1 MPGKVFR
8 IPYQDI
14 EAIVSEVSLK
24 EFGSSEIQR
33 RAIEDMEWIKD
44 KALMHEKAI
53 ETAMNNS
60 DGLIIPMRFGTI
72 FKNRKSL
79 IGSLKKDYLKFKNL
93 LKCLKGKE
101 EQSVKIYC
109 KSELFENEIKKISD
123 SLGPTKKVRS
133 ELKDEMI
140 VRARQREMKP
150 VYESVLGPVK
160 GYVVRCPFHK
170 NGQEKHASLNIKGSH
185 YFCHCCGE
193 KGNPIDFLMK
203 VSGLSFKDAVMALQ

>member
-1 MPGKVFR
+1 MTKTSTYENQYYYLKQQEP
-8 IPYQDI
+8 
-14 EAIVSEVSLK
+14 VSLRGWL
-24 EFGSSEIQR
+24 EVFP
-33 RAIEDMEWIKD
+33 
-44 KALMHEKAI
+44 
-53 ETAMNNS
+53 TA
-60 DGLIIPMRFGTI
+60 
-72 FKNRKSL
+72 
-79 IGSLKKDYLKFKNL
+79 KDYLIEKL
-93 LKCLKGKE
+93 ETLKAEHLA
-101 EQSVKIYC
+101 
-109 KSELFENEIKKISD
+109 KSETYQKLFKETEKMPEQDQWFGKAVAMEFVGKDILEIENEIKKISD